1 MLVRMPSL
9 DTIRPNDVRIDASPI
24 VYTRGREYAL
34 DGSVREIMFTRQGLR
49 ALVASATRRRPYRV
63 RVFDERGGGVGGA
76 CDCPYFKRTG
86 ALCKHVVAT
95 LLVWIDQRDGV
106 RRVGPAHGRRTDA
119 AGGLQIR
126 RAIPVDPLERVRD
139 ERARAI
145 SPLEPWELADGIKS
159 KFERWTWRV
168 DLADGGPGLLVSGWS
183 RDGARDG
190 DSAPPTAQ
198 YRIDARLVPTLF
210 DLLHA
215 RANVTWS
222 AAAQGVKLRQTS
234 ARLTLHVDY
243 DAAGDL
249 VLAPHVHFPGAK
261 APARAIGSAEIVTDE
276 ESRVWIVDGLGF
288 YPISRDPDS
297 PADKVLSGTLPSRV
311 SGAQIPHFLTDVLPE
326 LRAGRAVR
334 VSAAVRASRVLKSPA
349 LAAVSARAE
358 RGPSGGGAPRES
370 TPPGA
375 PPGDGE
381 RARSAEAWFWLDP
394 IYRSGK
400 YRISLKEVLGSGDG
414 GWLRRGNDWIPLDRA
429 RLLDE
434 AAPVRL
440 EAGDDGLRVAR
451 AGLLRAQAGWG
462 GRGIEFDADDE
473 SRALIERVASMKPQ
487 SPPPPLESL
496 GMNGALRHYQG
507 IGYEWLWWLRES
519 EFGGIL
525 ADEMGLGKTHE
536 VMALLLGVYAAS
548 PAPARPSLVIC
559 PRSVLDHW
567 EAKVKTHAPSLAPMI
582 FHGLAREKDAAE
594 ISRHK
599 LVITTYGIV
608 PRSAATLTGIDWEY
622 VVLDEAQKIKNPDT
636 VTARFAR
643 GLRARHRLAITGT
656 PIENR
661 AIELWSIMEFLI
673 PGYLGS
679 ERDFER
685 RFAKPIQAGEMAGV
699 ETLRR
704 AIRPFKLRRLKR
716 DVLTELPKKVE
727 DYRTCRLSP
736 QQAALYREI
745 LARRAA
751 PLVDRLRSGSE
762 PVDYIHIFAVLTL
775 LKRLCDHPA
784 LVARGGRRPEMSSG
798 KFEAFKELIDE
809 IIEADEKVVVFS
821 QYLEMLDLIEA
832 HLKEKSIG
840 FAKLRGS
847 TVDRK
852 GELHRFQHD
861 PACRVFVG
869 SLLAGG
875 LGIDLT
881 AASVVVHYDRWW
893 NAARENQAT
902 DRVHRIGQSRG
913 VQVWKLVTLGTIE
926 ERIDRMIREK
936 GALMDTVVEAD
947 ESSTLKALS
956 REELLELLAP
966 AT

>member
-1 MLVRMPSL
+1 M

-34 DGSVREIMFTRQGLR
+34 DGSVREIMFTKQGLR

-63 RVFDERGGGVGGA
+63 RVFDQRGGNVDGA
-76 CDCPYFKRTG
+76 CDCPYFKRT
-86 ALCKHVVAT
+86 AAICKHVVAT

-106 RRVGPAHGRRTDA
+106 RRVGPSQARRTDA

-126 RAIPVDPLERVRD
+126 RAISVNPLDHSRD
-139 ERARAI
+139 DRAHSF

-159 KFERWTWRV
+159 HVERWTWRV
-168 DLADGGPGLLVSGWS
+168 ELDDGGPGLVVSGW
-183 RDGARDG
+183 ARDG
-190 DSAPPTAQ
+190 VREGDGPPPTAQ
-198 YRIDARLVPTLF
+198 YRLEARLVPTLL

-215 RANVTWS
+215 RANVSWS
-222 AAAQGVKLRQTS
+222 APAQAVKLRRTS
-234 ARLTLHVDY
+234 ARLSLHVHY
-243 DAAGDL
+243 DATGDL
-249 VLAPHVHFPGAK
+249 LLSPHVHFPAAK
-261 APARAIGSAEIVTDE
+261 TPARAIDSRDIVVDE
-276 ESRVWIVDGLGF
+276 ENRTWVIDGLGYF
-288 YPISRDPDS
+288 PVSRDLDS
-297 PADKVLSGTLPSRV
+297 PVDKVLAGTLPSRV
-311 SGAQIPHFLTDVLPE
+311 SGAKIPGFLTNTLPA
-326 LRAGRAVR
+326 LRANRSVR
-334 VSAAVRASRVLKSPA
+334 VSPIVRASRVLKNASLAEVHARTQRPA
-349 LAAVSARAE
+349 RDSGAAPDGASAFANAGE
-358 RGPSGGGAPRES
+358 SQSG
-370 TPPGA
+370 
-375 PPGDGE
+375 
-381 RARSAEAWFWLDP
+381 AEAWFWLDP
-394 IYRSGK
+394 VYRSGK
-400 YRISLKEVLGSGDG
+400 YRVSLKDVIDAGES
-414 GWLRRGNDWIPLDRA
+414 GWLRRGNDWIPVDRA
-429 RLLDE
+429 AMLDE
-434 AAPVRL
+434 VAPVRL
-440 EAGDDGLRVAR
+440 EAGESGVRVAR
-451 AGLLRAQAGWG
+451 TGLLRAQASWG
-462 GRGIEFDADDE
+462 GREIEFDADDDA
-473 SRALIERVASMKPQ
+473 RAVIDRVASMKPLT
-487 SPPPPLESL
+487 PPPPLESL
-496 GMNGALRHYQG
+496 GMHGSLRHYQA

-536 VMALLLGVYAAS
+536 VMALLLGVYAAN
-548 PAPARPSLVIC
+548 PAPSRPSLVIC

-567 EAKVKTHAPSLAPMI
+567 EAKVTAYAPSLAPMI

-594 ISRHK
+594 IARHK
-599 LVITTYGIV
+599 LVVTTYGIV
-608 PRSAATLTGIDWEY
+608 ARSAAMLTGIDWEY
-622 VVLDEAQKIKNPDT
+622 VVLDEAQKIKNPET
-636 VTARFAR
+636 VTSRFAR
-643 GLRARHRLAITGT
+643 NLRARHRLAITGT

-673 PGYLGS
+673 PGYLGT

-685 RFAKPIQAGEMAGV
+685 RFAKPIQLGDAERVDA
-699 ETLRR
+699 LKR

-736 QQAALYREI
+736 QQAAIYREI

-751 PLVDRLRSGSE
+751 PLIDRLRSGSE

-784 LVARGGRRPEMSSG
+784 LVARGGKKSEMVSG
-798 KFEAFKELIDE
+798 KFEAFKELIEE

-832 HLKEKSIG
+832 HLNEKQIG

-852 GELHRFQHD
+852 GQLHKFQND
-861 PACRVFVG
+861 PQCRVFVG

-926 ERIDRMIREK
+926 ERIDKMIREK
-936 GALMDTVVEAD
+936 GALMDAVVEAD

-956 REELLELLAP
+956 RDELLELLAP